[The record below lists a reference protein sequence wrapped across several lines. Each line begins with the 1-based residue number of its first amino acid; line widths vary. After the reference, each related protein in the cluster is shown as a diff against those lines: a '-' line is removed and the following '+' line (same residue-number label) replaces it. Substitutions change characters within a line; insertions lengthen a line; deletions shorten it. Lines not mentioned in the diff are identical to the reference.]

1 MQDELILQT
10 EWSRYRCPHWVSVVV
25 VVSRTADV
33 ATELP
38 TMAEEENA
46 LRVVEGVMMMMMM
59 M

>member
-38 TMAEEENA
+38 TMAEEEDA
-46 LRVVEGVMMMMMM
+46 LRVVEGVMMMMM
-59 M
+59 